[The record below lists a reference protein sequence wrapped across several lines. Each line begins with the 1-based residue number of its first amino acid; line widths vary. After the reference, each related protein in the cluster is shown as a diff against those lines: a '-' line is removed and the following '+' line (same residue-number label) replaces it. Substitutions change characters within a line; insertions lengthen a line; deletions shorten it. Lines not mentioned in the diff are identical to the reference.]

1 MAATSK
7 AKRAVGL
14 SLAAAVAGSIA
25 LVPVANAQESAT
37 AKETAPVTSS
47 AAVDP
52 VSSTSNASSVST
64 TPATTPATANT
75 PVADSA
81 APVTQTPAKDSN
93 LSDAAKAFAAL
104 FLDTPGNGTGTSGA
118 QYNSK
123 GRTYTALARHPE
135 NKLLYAISQDEE
147 GKDAGHL
154 LRINANDGGLMDL
167 GKIDLKGD
175 DATKIDTAAFT
186 AGGTLVLFGED
197 KVYTLD
203 LSDDKSGAKNTP
215 LAFTTKPLKIDG
227 VKEAGKP
234 AAWAADGEKNETSL
248 VSLSTNDK
256 GEAYLW
262 HLDVD
267 EKAPAATHA
276 AVTVPEKATL
286 PKVKA
291 LNYAYK
297 NEDGEFVFADDDA
310 TAIHVKD
317 NAVSNVVAKG
327 DEADNFAGVAGLKLP
342 GLDNPET
349 GAATPTA
356 TPGSETSTN
365 PATTTT
371 TPATETPT
379 NSATTTTPATETPA
393 TTTPSA
399 PAAEDDWVMEVLVR
413 TDDNKAVEGAEFK
426 SADGRVA
433 GRTGADGRANVVFD
447 LNKDAKDR
455 KLIKLTLIEPPHG
468 YKNAEIQVQRN
479 AKTAEI
485 VLARDPK
492 VTTLN
497 RPQQILKAIDEFK
510 PIATKVLGPAAA
522 MAGAAGLAG
531 AGGGAK
537 TTKSSATP
545 LPLKTTPSRSTG
557 RTTSVKNASNNS
569 NRVAA
574 KGSTSTKK
582 TTTSSSKERDGDLAD
597 TGTPMRAV
605 ISLGVLLML
614 VGGAYLALGRR
625 RETNEN

>member
-81 APVTQTPAKDSN
+81 APVTQTPAKDSSI
-93 LSDAAKAFAAL
+93 SDAAKAFAAL

-248 VSLSTNDK
+248 VALSTNDK

-267 EKAPAATHA
+267 EKAPAATHT

-356 TPGSETSTN
+356 TPGSETPTN
-365 PATTTT
+365 P
-371 TPATETPT
+371 
-379 NSATTTTPATETPA
+379 ATTTTPATETPA
-393 TTTPSA
+393 TTTPTA

>member
-64 TPATTPATANT
+64 TPATTPATTT
-75 PVADSA
+75 PVAGSA

-248 VSLSTNDK
+248 VALSTNDK

-267 EKAPAATHA
+267 EKAPAATHT
-276 AVTVPEKATL
+276 AVTVPEKAPL

-317 NAVSNVVAKG
+317 NAVSNVVTKG

-342 GLDNPET
+342 GRDNPET

-356 TPGSETSTN
+356 TPGSETPTN

-468 YKNAEIQVQRN
+468 YKNTEIQVQRN

-485 VLARDPK
+485 VLARDPN

-497 RPQQILKAIDEFK
+497 RPQQILKVIDELK

>member
-147 GKDAGHL
+147 GKNAGHL

-248 VSLSTNDK
+248 VALSTNDK

-267 EKAPAATHA
+267 EKAPAATHT

-356 TPGSETSTN
+356 TPGSETPTN
-365 PATTTT
+365 PATTT

-379 NSATTTTPATETPA
+379 NSATTPT
-393 TTTPSA
+393 A

-468 YKNAEIQVQRN
+468 YKNTEIQVQRN

-485 VLARDPK
+485 VLARDPN

-497 RPQQILKAIDEFK
+497 RPQQILKVIDELQ

-537 TTKSSATP
+537 TKKSSATP

>member
-1 MAATSK
+1 M
-7 AKRAVGL
+7 
-14 SLAAAVAGSIA
+14 
-25 LVPVANAQESAT
+25 
-37 AKETAPVTSS
+37 
-47 AAVDP
+47 
-52 VSSTSNASSVST
+52 
-64 TPATTPATANT
+64 
-75 PVADSA
+75 ADSA

-147 GKDAGHL
+147 GKNAGHL

-248 VSLSTNDK
+248 VALSTNDK

-267 EKAPAATHA
+267 EKAPAATHT
-276 AVTVPEKATL
+276 AVTVPEKAPL

-317 NAVSNVVAKG
+317 NAVSNVVTKG

-356 TPGSETSTN
+356 TPGSETPTN
-365 PATTTT
+365 PATTT

-379 NSATTTTPATETPA
+379 NSATTPT
-393 TTTPSA
+393 A

-468 YKNAEIQVQRN
+468 YKNTEIQVQRN

-485 VLARDPK
+485 VLPRDPN

>member
-81 APVTQTPAKDSN
+81 APVTQTPAKDSSI
-93 LSDAAKAFAAL
+93 SDAAKAFAAL

-248 VSLSTNDK
+248 VALSTNDK

-317 NAVSNVVAKG
+317 NAVSNVVTKG

-356 TPGSETSTN
+356 TPGSETPTN
-365 PATTTT
+365 PATTT

-379 NSATTTTPATETPA
+379 NSATTPT
-393 TTTPSA
+393 A

-468 YKNAEIQVQRN
+468 YKNTEIQVQRN

-485 VLARDPK
+485 VLARDPN

>member
-75 PVADSA
+75 PVADPA
-81 APVTQTPAKDSN
+81 APVTQTPAKESN

-197 KVYTLD
+197 KVYSLD

-227 VKEAGKP
+227 VKEAGEP

-248 VSLSTNDK
+248 VALSTNGK

-267 EKAPAATHA
+267 AKDPAATHT
-276 AVTVPEKATL
+276 AVTVPEKVTL

-310 TAIHVKD
+310 NAIRVKD
-317 NAVSNVVAKG
+317 NTVAGVEDNGK
-327 DEADNFAGVAGLKLP
+327 EADNFAGIAGLKIP
-342 GLDNPET
+342 GRDNPET

-371 TPATETPT
+371 
-379 NSATTTTPATETPA
+379 PATETPA
-393 TTTPSA
+393 TTTPTA

>member
-7 AKRAVGL
+7 AKRVVGL

-267 EKAPAATHA
+267 EKAPAATHT

-327 DEADNFAGVAGLKLP
+327 DEADNFTGVAGLKLP

-356 TPGSETSTN
+356 TPGSETPTN
-365 PATTTT
+365 PATTT

-379 NSATTTTPATETPA
+379 NSATTPT
-393 TTTPSA
+393 A

-468 YKNAEIQVQRN
+468 YKNTEIQVQRN

-485 VLARDPK
+485 VLARDPN

-497 RPQQILKAIDEFK
+497 RPQQILKVIDELQ

-537 TTKSSATP
+537 TKKSSATP

>member
-81 APVTQTPAKDSN
+81 APVTQTPAKDSSI
-93 LSDAAKAFAAL
+93 SDAAKAFAAL

-147 GKDAGHL
+147 GKNAGHL

-248 VSLSTNDK
+248 VALSTNDK

-356 TPGSETSTN
+356 TPGSETPTN
-365 PATTTT
+365 PATTT

-379 NSATTTTPATETPA
+379 NSATTPT
-393 TTTPSA
+393 A

-468 YKNAEIQVQRN
+468 YKNTEIQVQRN

-485 VLARDPK
+485 VLARDPN

>member
-147 GKDAGHL
+147 GKNAGHL

-197 KVYTLD
+197 KVHTLD
-203 LSDDKSGAKNTP
+203 LSKDESGAKNTP

-227 VKEAGKP
+227 VKEAGEP

-248 VSLSTNDK
+248 VALSTNDK

-262 HLDVD
+262 HLDID
-267 EKAPAATHA
+267 ETAPAATHT
-276 AVTVPEKATL
+276 AVTVPEKVTL

-310 TAIHVKD
+310 NAIRVKD
-317 NAVSNVVAKG
+317 NTVAGVEDNGK
-327 DEADNFAGVAGLKLP
+327 EADNFAGIAGLKLP

-349 GAATPTA
+349 GAATATTTA
-356 TPGSETSTN
+356 TPGSETPTN
-365 PATTTT
+365 P
-371 TPATETPT
+371 
-379 NSATTTTPATETPA
+379 ATTTTPATETPA

-468 YKNAEIQVQRN
+468 YENKEIQVQRN

>member
-248 VSLSTNDK
+248 VALSTNDK

-267 EKAPAATHA
+267 EKAPAATHT
-276 AVTVPEKATL
+276 AVTVPEKAPL

-317 NAVSNVVAKG
+317 NTVAGVEDNGK
-327 DEADNFAGVAGLKLP
+327 EADNFAGIAGLKIP
-342 GLDNPET
+342 GRDNPET

-371 TPATETPT
+371 
-379 NSATTTTPATETPA
+379 PATETPA
-393 TTTPSA
+393 TTTPTA

>member
-64 TPATTPATANT
+64 TPATTPATTT
-75 PVADSA
+75 PVAGSA

-215 LAFTTKPLKIDG
+215 LGFTTKPLKIDG

-248 VSLSTNDK
+248 VALSTNDK

-276 AVTVPEKATL
+276 AVTVPEKAPL

-310 TAIHVKD
+310 TAIRVKD
-317 NAVSNVVAKG
+317 NTVAGVEDNGK
-327 DEADNFAGVAGLKLP
+327 EADNFAGIAGLKIP
-342 GLDNPET
+342 GRDNPET

-371 TPATETPT
+371 
-379 NSATTTTPATETPA
+379 PATETPA
-393 TTTPSA
+393 TTTPTA

>member
-81 APVTQTPAKDSN
+81 APVTQTPAKDSSI
-93 LSDAAKAFAAL
+93 SDAAKAFAAL

-147 GKDAGHL
+147 GKNAGHL

-248 VSLSTNDK
+248 VALSTNDK

-267 EKAPAATHA
+267 EKAPAATHT
-276 AVTVPEKATL
+276 AVTVPEKAPL

-356 TPGSETSTN
+356 TPGSETPTN
-365 PATTTT
+365 PATTT

-379 NSATTTTPATETPA
+379 NSATTPT
-393 TTTPSA
+393 A

-468 YKNAEIQVQRN
+468 YKNTEIQVQRN

-485 VLARDPK
+485 VLPRDPN

>member
-64 TPATTPATANT
+64 TPATTPATTT

-81 APVTQTPAKDSN
+81 APVTQTPAKDSSI
-93 LSDAAKAFAAL
+93 SDAAKAFAAL

-248 VSLSTNDK
+248 VALSTNDK

-267 EKAPAATHA
+267 EKAPAATHT

-317 NAVSNVVAKG
+317 NTVAG
-327 DEADNFAGVAGLKLP
+327 VEDNGNEADNFAGIAGLKIP
-342 GLDNPET
+342 GRDNPET

-356 TPGSETSTN
+356 TPGSETPTN
-365 PATTTT
+365 PATTT

-379 NSATTTTPATETPA
+379 NSATTPT
-393 TTTPSA
+393 A

-468 YKNAEIQVQRN
+468 YKNTEIQVQRN

-485 VLARDPK
+485 VLPRDPN

>member
-64 TPATTPATANT
+64 TPATTPATTT

-81 APVTQTPAKDSN
+81 APVTQTPAKDSSI
-93 LSDAAKAFAAL
+93 SDAAKAFAAL

-248 VSLSTNDK
+248 VALSTNDK

-267 EKAPAATHA
+267 EKAPAATHT

-317 NAVSNVVAKG
+317 NTVAG
-327 DEADNFAGVAGLKLP
+327 VEDNGNEADNFAGIAGLKIP
-342 GLDNPET
+342 GRDNPET

-356 TPGSETSTN
+356 TPGSETPTN
-365 PATTTT
+365 PATTT

-379 NSATTTTPATETPA
+379 NSATTPT
-393 TTTPSA
+393 A

-413 TDDNKAVEGAEFK
+413 TDDNKAVEGAEVK
-426 SADGRVA
+426 NADGRVA

-468 YKNAEIQVQRN
+468 YKNTEIQVQRN

-485 VLARDPK
+485 VLPRDPN

>member
-248 VSLSTNDK
+248 VALSTNDK

-276 AVTVPEKATL
+276 AVTVPEKVTL

-356 TPGSETSTN
+356 TPGSETPTN
-365 PATTTT
+365 PATTT

-379 NSATTTTPATETPA
+379 NSATTPT
-393 TTTPSA
+393 A

-468 YKNAEIQVQRN
+468 YKNTEIQVQRN

-485 VLARDPK
+485 VLPRDPN

>member
-81 APVTQTPAKDSN
+81 APVTQTPAKDSSI
-93 LSDAAKAFAAL
+93 SDAAKAFAAL

-215 LAFTTKPLKIDG
+215 LGFTTKPLKIDG

-248 VSLSTNDK
+248 VALSTNDK

-267 EKAPAATHA
+267 EKAPAATHT

-356 TPGSETSTN
+356 TPGSETPTN
-365 PATTTT
+365 PATTT

-379 NSATTTTPATETPA
+379 NSATTPT
-393 TTTPSA
+393 A

-468 YKNAEIQVQRN
+468 YKNTEIQVQRN

-485 VLARDPK
+485 VLARDPN

-497 RPQQILKAIDEFK
+497 RPQQILKVIDELQ

-582 TTTSSSKERDGDLAD
+582 TTTTSSSKERDGDLAD

>member
-64 TPATTPATANT
+64 TPATTPATTT
-75 PVADSA
+75 PVAGSA

-147 GKDAGHL
+147 GKNAGHL

-248 VSLSTNDK
+248 VALSTNDK

-267 EKAPAATHA
+267 EKAPAATHT
-276 AVTVPEKATL
+276 AVTVPEKAPL

-356 TPGSETSTN
+356 TPGSETPTN
-365 PATTTT
+365 PATTT

-379 NSATTTTPATETPA
+379 NSATTPT
-393 TTTPSA
+393 A

-468 YKNAEIQVQRN
+468 YKNTEIQVQRN

-485 VLARDPK
+485 VLARDPN

>member
-248 VSLSTNDK
+248 VALSTNDK

-356 TPGSETSTN
+356 TPGSETPTN

-379 NSATTTTPATETPA
+379 NSATTPT
-393 TTTPSA
+393 A

>member
-1 MAATSK
+1 M
-7 AKRAVGL
+7 
-14 SLAAAVAGSIA
+14 
-25 LVPVANAQESAT
+25 
-37 AKETAPVTSS
+37 
-47 AAVDP
+47 
-52 VSSTSNASSVST
+52 
-64 TPATTPATANT
+64 
-75 PVADSA
+75 ADSA

-248 VSLSTNDK
+248 VALSTNDK

-267 EKAPAATHA
+267 EKAPAATHT

-356 TPGSETSTN
+356 TPGSETPTN
-365 PATTTT
+365 PATTT

-379 NSATTTTPATETPA
+379 NSATTPT
-393 TTTPSA
+393 A

-468 YKNAEIQVQRN
+468 YKNTEIQVQRN

-485 VLARDPK
+485 VLPRDPN

>member
-81 APVTQTPAKDSN
+81 APVTQTPAKDSSI
-93 LSDAAKAFAAL
+93 SDAAKAFAAL

-147 GKDAGHL
+147 GKNAGHL

-215 LAFTTKPLKIDG
+215 LGFTTKPLKIDG

-248 VSLSTNDK
+248 VALSTNDK

-267 EKAPAATHA
+267 EKAPAATHT
-276 AVTVPEKATL
+276 AVTVPEKAPL

-317 NAVSNVVAKG
+317 NTVAG
-327 DEADNFAGVAGLKLP
+327 VEDNGNEADNFAGIAGLKIP
-342 GLDNPET
+342 GRDNPET
-349 GAATPTA
+349 GAAT
-356 TPGSETSTN
+356 
-365 PATTTT
+365 ATTTET
-371 TPATETPT
+371 TETSVTEPSGSAKPGTPDGTPAPK
-379 NSATTTTPATETPA
+379 ATPANPSEDKPETGPVD
-393 TTTPSA
+393 SKGK
-399 PAAEDDWVMEVLVR
+399 WSMEVFVR
-413 TDDNKAVEGAEFK
+413 TADDKAVEGAEFK
-426 SADGRVA
+426 STDGRIA
-433 GRTGADGRANVVFD
+433 GRTGTDGRANVIFG
-447 LNKDAKDR
+447 LNDKGK
-455 KLIKLTLIEPPHG
+455 KEELIQLTLKEAPKGYNNAEILIEPG
-468 YKNAEIQVQRN
+468 

-485 VLARDPK
+485 VLPRDPN

>member
-64 TPATTPATANT
+64 TPATTPATTT
-75 PVADSA
+75 PVAGSA

-248 VSLSTNDK
+248 VALSTNDK

-267 EKAPAATHA
+267 EKAPAATHT

-356 TPGSETSTN
+356 TPGSETPTN

-379 NSATTTTPATETPA
+379 NSATTPT
-393 TTTPSA
+393 A

-468 YKNAEIQVQRN
+468 YKNTEIQVQRN

-485 VLARDPK
+485 VLPRDPN

>member
-64 TPATTPATANT
+64 TPATTPATTT
-75 PVADSA
+75 PVAGSA

-248 VSLSTNDK
+248 VALSTNDK

-267 EKAPAATHA
+267 EKAPAATHT
-276 AVTVPEKATL
+276 AVTVPEKAPL

-310 TAIHVKD
+310 TAIRVKD
-317 NAVSNVVAKG
+317 NTVAGVEDNGK
-327 DEADNFAGVAGLKLP
+327 EADNFAGIAGLKIP
-342 GLDNPET
+342 GRDNPET

-371 TPATETPT
+371 
-379 NSATTTTPATETPA
+379 PATETPA
-393 TTTPSA
+393 TTTPTA

>member
-81 APVTQTPAKDSN
+81 APVTQTPAKDSSI
-93 LSDAAKAFAAL
+93 SDAAKAFAAL

-227 VKEAGKP
+227 VKEVGEP

-248 VSLSTNDK
+248 VALSTNDK
-256 GEAYLW
+256 GEVYLW

-267 EKAPAATHA
+267 EKAPAATHT

-356 TPGSETSTN
+356 TPGSETPTN
-365 PATTTT
+365 PAATTT

-468 YKNAEIQVQRN
+468 YKNTEIQVQRN

-485 VLARDPK
+485 VLPRDPN

>member
-64 TPATTPATANT
+64 TPATTPATTT
-75 PVADSA
+75 PVAGSA

-248 VSLSTNDK
+248 VALSTNDK

-267 EKAPAATHA
+267 EKAPAATHT

-349 GAATPTA
+349 GAATATTTA
-356 TPGSETSTN
+356 TPGSETPTN
-365 PATTTT
+365 PATTT

-379 NSATTTTPATETPA
+379 NSATTPT
-393 TTTPSA
+393 A

-468 YKNAEIQVQRN
+468 YKNTEIQVQRN

-485 VLARDPK
+485 VLPRDPN

>member
-64 TPATTPATANT
+64 TPATTPATTT

-81 APVTQTPAKDSN
+81 APVTQTPAKDSSI
-93 LSDAAKAFAAL
+93 SDAAKAFAAL

-248 VSLSTNDK
+248 VALSTNDK

-267 EKAPAATHA
+267 EKAPAATHT

-356 TPGSETSTN
+356 TPGSETPTN
-365 PATTTT
+365 PATTT

-379 NSATTTTPATETPA
+379 NSATTPT
-393 TTTPSA
+393 A

-468 YKNAEIQVQRN
+468 YKNTEIQVQRN

-485 VLARDPK
+485 VLARDPN

-497 RPQQILKAIDEFK
+497 RPQQILKVIDELQ

-537 TTKSSATP
+537 TKKSSATP

>member
-64 TPATTPATANT
+64 TPATTPATTT
-75 PVADSA
+75 PVAGSA

-267 EKAPAATHA
+267 EKAPAATHT

-356 TPGSETSTN
+356 TPGSETPTN
-365 PATTTT
+365 PATTT

-379 NSATTTTPATETPA
+379 NSATTPT
-393 TTTPSA
+393 A

-468 YKNAEIQVQRN
+468 YKNTEIQVQRN

-485 VLARDPK
+485 VLARDPN

-582 TTTSSSKERDGDLAD
+582 TTTTSSSKERDGDLAD

>member
-1 MAATSK
+1 M
-7 AKRAVGL
+7 
-14 SLAAAVAGSIA
+14 
-25 LVPVANAQESAT
+25 
-37 AKETAPVTSS
+37 
-47 AAVDP
+47 
-52 VSSTSNASSVST
+52 
-64 TPATTPATANT
+64 
-75 PVADSA
+75 
-81 APVTQTPAKDSN
+81 
-93 LSDAAKAFAAL
+93 
-104 FLDTPGNGTGTSGA
+104 
-118 QYNSK
+118 
-123 GRTYTALARHPE
+123 
-135 NKLLYAISQDEE
+135 
-147 GKDAGHL
+147 
-154 LRINANDGGLMDL
+154 
-167 GKIDLKGD
+167 
-175 DATKIDTAAFT
+175 
-186 AGGTLVLFGED
+186 
-197 KVYTLD
+197 
-203 LSDDKSGAKNTP
+203 
-215 LAFTTKPLKIDG
+215 
-227 VKEAGKP
+227 
-234 AAWAADGEKNETSL
+234 
-248 VSLSTNDK
+248 
-256 GEAYLW
+256 
-262 HLDVD
+262 
-267 EKAPAATHA
+267 
-276 AVTVPEKATL
+276 TVPEKATL

-297 NEDGEFVFADDDA
+297 NEDGEFVFADDEA
-310 TAIHVKD
+310 NAIRVKD
-317 NAVSNVVAKG
+317 NTVAG
-327 DEADNFAGVAGLKLP
+327 VEDNGNEADNFAGIAGLKIP
-342 GLDNPET
+342 GRDNPAT

-356 TPGSETSTN
+356 TPGSETPTN
-365 PATTTT
+365 PATTT

-379 NSATTTTPATETPA
+379 NSATTPT
-393 TTTPSA
+393 A

-468 YKNAEIQVQRN
+468 YKNTEIQVQRN

-485 VLARDPK
+485 VLPRDPN

>member
-64 TPATTPATANT
+64 TPATTPATTT
-75 PVADSA
+75 PVAGSA

-215 LAFTTKPLKIDG
+215 LGFTTKPLKIDG

-248 VSLSTNDK
+248 VALSTNDK

-267 EKAPAATHA
+267 EKAPAATHT

-356 TPGSETSTN
+356 TPGSET
-365 PATTTT
+365 
-371 TPATETPT
+371 PT
-379 NSATTTTPATETPA
+379 NSATTPT
-393 TTTPSA
+393 A

-468 YKNAEIQVQRN
+468 YKNTEIQVQRN

-485 VLARDPK
+485 VLPRDPN

>member
-64 TPATTPATANT
+64 TPATTPATTT

-81 APVTQTPAKDSN
+81 APVTQTPAKDSSI
-93 LSDAAKAFAAL
+93 SDAAKAFAAL

-147 GKDAGHL
+147 GKNAGHL

-267 EKAPAATHA
+267 EKAPAATHT

-356 TPGSETSTN
+356 TPGSETPTN
-365 PATTTT
+365 PATTT

-468 YKNAEIQVQRN
+468 YKNTEIQVQRN

-485 VLARDPK
+485 VLARDPN

>member
-248 VSLSTNDK
+248 VALSTNDK

-267 EKAPAATHA
+267 EKAPAATHT

-356 TPGSETSTN
+356 TPGSETPTN
-365 PATTTT
+365 PATTT

-379 NSATTTTPATETPA
+379 NSATTPT
-393 TTTPSA
+393 A

-468 YKNAEIQVQRN
+468 YKNTEIQVQRN

-485 VLARDPK
+485 VLPRDPN

>member
-81 APVTQTPAKDSN
+81 APVTQTPAKDSSI
-93 LSDAAKAFAAL
+93 SDAAKAFAAL

-248 VSLSTNDK
+248 VALSTNDK

-356 TPGSETSTN
+356 TPGSETPTN
-365 PATTTT
+365 PATTT

-393 TTTPSA
+393 TMTPSA

>member
-25 LVPVANAQESAT
+25 FVPVANAQESAT

-81 APVTQTPAKDSN
+81 APVTQTPAKDSSI
-93 LSDAAKAFAAL
+93 SDAAKAFAAL

-203 LSDDKSGAKNTP
+203 LSGDKSGAKNTP
-215 LAFTTKPLKIDG
+215 LGFTTKPLKIDG

-248 VSLSTNDK
+248 VALSTNDK

-262 HLDVD
+262 HLDID
-267 EKAPAATHA
+267 AKDPAATHT
-276 AVTVPEKATL
+276 AVTVPEKVTL

-327 DEADNFAGVAGLKLP
+327 DEADNFTGVAGLKLP

-356 TPGSETSTN
+356 TPGSETPTN
-365 PATTTT
+365 SATTT

-379 NSATTTTPATETPA
+379 NSATTPT
-393 TTTPSA
+393 A

-468 YKNAEIQVQRN
+468 YKNTEIQVQRN

-485 VLARDPK
+485 VLPRDPN

>member
-81 APVTQTPAKDSN
+81 APVTQTPAKDSSI
-93 LSDAAKAFAAL
+93 SDAAKAFAAL

-248 VSLSTNDK
+248 VALSTNDK

-317 NAVSNVVAKG
+317 NAVSNVVTKG

-356 TPGSETSTN
+356 TPGSETPTN
-365 PATTTT
+365 PATTT

-379 NSATTTTPATETPA
+379 NSATTPT
-393 TTTPSA
+393 A

-468 YKNAEIQVQRN
+468 YKNTEIQVQRN

-485 VLARDPK
+485 VLPRDPN

-522 MAGAAGLAG
+522 MAGAASLAG

-537 TTKSSATP
+537 TKKSSATP

>member
-75 PVADSA
+75 PVADPA
-81 APVTQTPAKDSN
+81 APVTQTPAKESN

-267 EKAPAATHA
+267 EKAPAATHT

-317 NAVSNVVAKG
+317 NAVSNVVTKG

-356 TPGSETSTN
+356 TPGSETPTN
-365 PATTTT
+365 P
-371 TPATETPT
+371 
-379 NSATTTTPATETPA
+379 ATTTTPATETPA
-393 TTTPSA
+393 TTTPTA

>member
-81 APVTQTPAKDSN
+81 APVTQTPAKDSSI
-93 LSDAAKAFAAL
+93 SDAAKAFAAL

-203 LSDDKSGAKNTP
+203 LSGDKSGAKNTP
-215 LAFTTKPLKIDG
+215 LGFTTKPLKIDG

-248 VSLSTNDK
+248 VALSTNDK

-356 TPGSETSTN
+356 TPGSETPTN
-365 PATTTT
+365 P
-371 TPATETPT
+371 
-379 NSATTTTPATETPA
+379 ATTTTPATETPA

-468 YKNAEIQVQRN
+468 YKNTEIQVQRN
-479 AKTAEI
+479 AKTAGI
-485 VLARDPK
+485 VLPRDPN

>member
-25 LVPVANAQESAT
+25 LVPVANAQESVT

-81 APVTQTPAKDSN
+81 APVTQTPAKDSSI
-93 LSDAAKAFAAL
+93 SDAAKAFAAL

-147 GKDAGHL
+147 GKNAGHL

-248 VSLSTNDK
+248 VALSTNDK

-267 EKAPAATHA
+267 EKAPAATHT

-317 NAVSNVVAKG
+317 NAVSNVVTKG

-356 TPGSETSTN
+356 TPGSETPTN

-379 NSATTTTPATETPA
+379 NSATTPT
-393 TTTPSA
+393 A

>member
-147 GKDAGHL
+147 GKNAGHL

-248 VSLSTNDK
+248 VALSTNDK

-267 EKAPAATHA
+267 EKAPAATHT
-276 AVTVPEKATL
+276 AVTVPEKAPL

-317 NAVSNVVAKG
+317 NAVSNVVTKG

-356 TPGSETSTN
+356 TPGSETPTN
-365 PATTTT
+365 PATTT

-379 NSATTTTPATETPA
+379 NSATTPT
-393 TTTPSA
+393 A

-468 YKNAEIQVQRN
+468 YKNTEIQVQRN

-485 VLARDPK
+485 VLPRDPN

>member
-64 TPATTPATANT
+64 TPATTPATTT
-75 PVADSA
+75 PVAGSA

-267 EKAPAATHA
+267 EKAPAATHT

-356 TPGSETSTN
+356 TPGSETPTN
-365 PATTTT
+365 PATTT

-379 NSATTTTPATETPA
+379 NSATTPT
-393 TTTPSA
+393 A

-468 YKNAEIQVQRN
+468 YKNTEIQVQRN

-485 VLARDPK
+485 VLARDPN

>member
-356 TPGSETSTN
+356 TPGSETPTN
-365 PATTTT
+365 PATTT

-379 NSATTTTPATETPA
+379 NSATTPT
-393 TTTPSA
+393 A

-468 YKNAEIQVQRN
+468 YKNTEIQVQRN

-485 VLARDPK
+485 VLPRDPN

-537 TTKSSATP
+537 TKKSSATP